1 MPEQQRP
8 SVWELFKSFFH
19 PKKAEPKVTTL
30 NGVWWEQRHT
40 IYRLGITSD
49 AIQQLG
55 DISFADLLVEPD
67 QVLDQDQDIL
77 EVESDKT
84 VQNFKTPFAGTV
96 VDVNHFLTEKPDDI
110 NSNRQLEN
118 WVLDIRIDFD

>member
-19 PKKAEPKVTTL
+19 SKKAEPKVTTL

-55 DISFADLLVEPD
+55 NISFAALLVDPD
-67 QVLDQDQDIL
+67 QVMDQDQDIL

-96 VDVNHFLTEKPDDI
+96 VDVNHFLIENPDAI